1 MKINNRKSFVTGIKG
16 KTLSNTEK
24 FFLKKYKPWGVILF
38 SRNIHSIKQTQNLTQ
53 QIKKI
58 FKDNNYPILIDEEG
72 GKVSRLSKFLDS
84 STFSAEFFGK
94 LLKENPNKFHIFY
107 DVYIKQICY
116 ILKILGINLN
126 TVPVLDIR
134 RKNAN
139 SVIGNRAYS
148 SNKLIVSK
156 MGNICIN
163 SFFNNK
169 IGTMMKHIPGHGL
182 SKVDS
187 HKKKPIIKKSIK
199 YLKNFDFFPFKNKKC
214 LFAMTAHIVY
224 QKIDP
229 DNAATHSK
237 KVIKLIRNNIGF
249 KNLIISDDISMKALK
264 NSISINT
271 KKAFIAGCNLVL
283 HCNGKLS
290 EMKEVARNSPTVSK
304 FIIKKTSQFNDIIS

>member
-1 MKINNRKSFVTGIKG
+1 MNRKAAIISIRGSKLTASEIK
-16 KTLSNTEK
+16 L
-24 FFLKKYKPWGVILF
+24 LKKEKPWGIILF
-38 SRNIHSIKQTQNLTQ
+38 KRNIITFKQTKNLTQ
-53 QIKKI
+53 KI
-58 FKDNNYPILIDEEG
+58 RSCMKDPLYPILIDEEG

-84 STFSAEFFGK
+84 SIFSAEFFGK
-94 LLKENPNKFHIFY
+94 LFKKDPKKFHIIY
-107 DVYIKQICY
+107 DVYIKQISY
-116 ILKILGINLN
+116 ILKSLGINLN

-229 DNAATHSK
+229 YNAATHSK

-290 EMKEVARNSPTVSK
+290 EIKEVAKNSPTVSK